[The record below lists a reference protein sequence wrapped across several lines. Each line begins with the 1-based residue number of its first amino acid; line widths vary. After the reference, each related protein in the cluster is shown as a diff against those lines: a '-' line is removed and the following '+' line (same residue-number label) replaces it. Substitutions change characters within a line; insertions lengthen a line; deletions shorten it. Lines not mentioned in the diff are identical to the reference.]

1 MRFANWYFFLLIPL
15 AVYVFLWKKN
25 KSAIKFSSVR
35 TLINS
40 GMKKTIKHRIGK
52 YFICAGVILL
62 IIALARPQIID
73 KDADIKGEGIDI
85 AVVLDISGSMESV
98 DLKPNR
104 LEAAKKTIE
113 DFINERHNDRISLII
128 FGGSAYTKIPLTLDH
143 NIIKESL
150 ADIDSR
156 YVKEDGTAI
165 GMALSVGLNRLKK
178 SESKSKIII
187 LVTDGD
193 NNAGAIN
200 PITAAE
206 LAKDMDVK
214 IHSIGVGTDSTII
227 PTLVSGKTV
236 YKKYKGG
243 LNEELLENISHA
255 TGGEYY
261 RARDKE
267 ALSLIFSN
275 INELEKT
282 EFDRDNFIRYK
293 ELGFM
298 FIKLGLILLAI
309 GIFLDR
315 YYYMQIP

>member
-15 AVYVFLWKKN
+15 VVYVFLWKKN
-25 KSAIKFSSVR
+25 KSAIKFSSVK
-35 TLINS
+35 LLMNS

-62 IIALARPQIID
+62 ITALARPQLID
-73 KDADIKGEGIDI
+73 KEVDIKGEGIDI

-113 DFINERHNDRISLII
+113 DFINERPNDRISLII
-128 FGGSAYTKIPLTLDH
+128 FAGSAYTKIPLTLDH

-150 ADIDSR
+150 VDIDSR
-156 YVKEDGTAI
+156 YVKEEGTAI

-200 PITAAE
+200 PVTAAK

-214 IHSIGVGTDSTII
+214 IYSIGVGTDTTIM
-227 PTLVSGKTV
+227 PTLVSGKTI
-236 YKKYKGG
+236 YKKYQGG
-243 LNEELLENISHA
+243 LNEKLLEDISHE
-255 TGGEYY
+255 TGGKYY
-261 RARDKE
+261 RARYEK
-267 ALSLIFSN
+267 ALSQIFST
-275 INELEKT
+275 INKLEKT
-282 EFDRDNFIRYK
+282 EFDNDNFIRYK

-298 FIKLGLILLAI
+298 FIRLGFILLTV
-309 GIFLDR
+309 GIFMDR

>member
-25 KSAIKFSSVR
+25 KSAIKFSSVK
-35 TLINS
+35 LLMNS

-62 IIALARPQIID
+62 ITALARPQLID
-73 KDADIKGEGIDI
+73 KEVDIKDEGIDI

-113 DFINERHNDRISLII
+113 DFINKRPNDRISLII
-128 FGGSAYTKIPLTLDH
+128 FAGSAYTKIPLTLDH

-150 ADIDSR
+150 VDIDSR
-156 YVKEDGTAI
+156 YVKEEGTAI

-193 NNAGAIN
+193 NNEGAIK
-200 PITAAE
+200 PATAAE

-214 IHSIGVGTDSTII
+214 IYSIGVGTDSTIM
-227 PTLVSGKTV
+227 PTLVSGKTI
-236 YKKYKGG
+236 YKKYQGG
-243 LNEELLENISHA
+243 LNEELLEDISHE
-255 TGGEYY
+255 TGGKYY
-261 RARDKE
+261 RARYEE
-267 ALSLIFSN
+267 ALSQIFSD
-275 INELEKT
+275 INKLEKT
-282 EFDRDNFIRYK
+282 EFDGDNFIRYK

-298 FIKLGLILLAI
+298 FIKLGLILLTA

-315 YYYMQIP
+315 YYYIQIP